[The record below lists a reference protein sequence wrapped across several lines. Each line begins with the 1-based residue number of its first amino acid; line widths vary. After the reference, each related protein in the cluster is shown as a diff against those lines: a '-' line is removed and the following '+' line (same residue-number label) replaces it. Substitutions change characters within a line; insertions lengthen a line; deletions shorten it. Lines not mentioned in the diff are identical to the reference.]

1 MRILSIPNATS
12 PPLSRELFEE
22 ILESEEE
29 RIDFL
34 ETQLELLNQ
43 VGLQNWLQT
52 WSGAA
57 G

>member
-43 VGLQNWLQT
+43 VGLQNLLQT